1 MPADDTVQEHAAEYR
16 EEYESRGGDRVA
28 YSLFLRAPESRI
40 RSSCARRSAR
50 QAQHGEEDKGVAE
63 QNDARKDWFVV
74 LKCRGFNGHV
84 SWKRSLYSVTLLYNT
99 KRLVG
104 FQRGFQRG
112 SPMSWF

>member
-1 MPADDTVQEHAAEYR
+1 MQEHAAEYR

-74 LKCRGFNGHV
+74 LKCRGFNPGCGLIRTPGQIP
-84 SWKRSLYSVTLLYNT
+84 SRN
-99 KRLVG
+99 
-104 FQRGFQRG
+104 
-112 SPMSWF
+112 

>member
-1 MPADDTVQEHAAEYR
+1 MQEHAAEYR

-63 QNDARKDWFVV
+63 QMTLEKIGLWFSNVV
-74 LKCRGFNGHV
+74 VSMDTF
-84 SWKRSLYSVTLLYNT
+84 SWKRSLDD
-99 KRLVG
+99 
-104 FQRGFQRG
+104 QH
-112 SPMSWF
+112 